1 MNKISKKI
9 NIAVIGLGFGSQI
22 HIPAFRSIPE
32 CDVTA
37 ICSANKEELERVAS
51 KFGIEKTFSDW
62 EQLLKDNDIHAVS
75 IATPPTVQ
83 TDIALMALEN
93 NKAVL
98 CEKPLSFDLS
108 SAETM
113 AGSAQRS
120 GLANMIDFEFPDIDQ
135 WQEAKNIIEK
145 GSIGRIK
152 HCSVSWNVMTY
163 ANKMNMDSWKT
174 RTAEGG
180 GVLNLFT
187 SHVFY
192 YLECLIGPI
201 SEVSAILSKAPWDP
215 KSADT
220 FNSISILFASGSTG
234 NIAISNDAF
243 HGNGHN
249 LTIYGE
255 KGTLVID
262 NTTSDYACGYSLYLG
277 DIENEK
283 FELLSSNEDLKNA
296 AEDSRLVPVGKLVGR
311 FVEWIRTGKK
321 TAPDFS
327 DGLRVQRLLD
337 ACRKSNMSGTRI
349 NIE

>member
-62 EQLLKDNDIHAVS
+62 EQLLKDDDIHAVS

-201 SEVSAILSKAPWDP
+201 SEVSAILSK
-215 KSADT
+215 
-220 FNSISILFASGSTG
+220 L
-234 NIAISNDAF
+234 
-243 HGNGHN
+243 
-249 LTIYGE
+249 L
-255 KGTLVID
+255 GTQKALIHLIQYPYFSRLGPLVI
-262 NTTSDYACGYSLYLG
+262 SL
-277 DIENEK
+277 
-283 FELLSSNEDLKNA
+283 
-296 AEDSRLVPVGKLVGR
+296 
-311 FVEWIRTGKK
+311 
-321 TAPDFS
+321 
-327 DGLRVQRLLD
+327 
-337 ACRKSNMSGTRI
+337 
-349 NIE
+349 